1 MLNVLW
7 RKYWSMLPLEAPAL
21 LANKEKEH
29 NTTPYHDVITSCTRA
44 LQYTHNTAA
53 QHPTTFLTSSLV
65 LCSLHKLYRNST
77 QVQNDNPGLT
87 CKTLSPFQLSQ
98 ISFPCCIWSKV
109 ALQCLWP
116 AFNFSWLFFF
126 LFAYCIV
133 NIIQRQTW
141 KKITKSIPYKS

>member
-1 MLNVLW
+1 M
-7 RKYWSMLPLEAPAL
+7 
-21 LANKEKEH
+21 
-29 NTTPYHDVITSCTRA
+29 
-44 LQYTHNTAA
+44 AA
-53 QHPTTFLTSSLV
+53 QHPTTFLMSSLV
-65 LCSLHKLYRNST
+65 FCSLHKLHRNST

-87 CKTLSPFQLSQ
+87 SKTLSPFQLSQ

-141 KKITKSIPYKS
+141 KKIHPIQVLAVALLMSGSFKKKALVSDFSILAISTHAYPICGRVNAFHFWHSPSKV